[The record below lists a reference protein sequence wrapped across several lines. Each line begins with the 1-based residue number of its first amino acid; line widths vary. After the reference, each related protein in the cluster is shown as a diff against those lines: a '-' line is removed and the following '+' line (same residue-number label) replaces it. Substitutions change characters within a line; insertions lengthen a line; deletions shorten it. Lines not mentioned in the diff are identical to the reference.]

1 MCRQPDVTVNPDQG
15 HHLLAANVECMA
27 LLTLT
32 GEGTQ
37 EQGQQTVFV

>member
-15 HHLLAANVECMA
+15 HQLLAANVECTA

-32 GEGTQ
+32 GEGEAGT
-37 EQGQQTVFV
+37 GTVFV